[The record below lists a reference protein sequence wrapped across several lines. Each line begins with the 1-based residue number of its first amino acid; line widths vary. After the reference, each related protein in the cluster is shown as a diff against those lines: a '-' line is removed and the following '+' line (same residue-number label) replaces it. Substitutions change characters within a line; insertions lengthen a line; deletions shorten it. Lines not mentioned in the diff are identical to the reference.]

1 MIKQRVGN
9 GSSRDARRTS
19 AVAAACALTL
29 LAAQAATPAFA
40 GPTEQAERIYE
51 RLAGVEPSPTVLAS
65 MVQAI
70 TSQPG
75 QAGLVAAA
83 VIATDKST
91 APTFY
96 NVTLKNMVIP
106 WTNRNQTVF
115 APLND
120 YAATVIG
127 MVRDNTPFNQ
137 VLSGDILYT
146 INSPGLPAVSPAN
159 NNHYATAEAN
169 GVDLSTTLTLTSQS
183 AAYGIPAAATAG
195 VITTA
200 GGAGAYFINGTN
212 RAMFRFTMI
221 NYMCN
226 DMQTLMDTSRPTDR
240 IRQDVARTPG
250 GDSRIFLNNC
260 VGCHSG
266 MDPNAQAFAYYNFDV
281 TSNQLQYT
289 PGVTQ
294 PKYHINTLNF
304 PQGFVTPDDS
314 WSNRWRAGPN
324 AVFGWNPTLPGSGNG
339 AKSWGQEIAG
349 SQQFAACKVQQVYQT
364 VCFRSPTTAA
374 DLTAAAAI
382 TSSFQSSYNLKTVF
396 QQVAANCAGN

>member
-40 GPTEQAERIYE
+40 TPTEQAERIYE
-51 RLAGVEPSPTVLAS
+51 RLAGVQPSPAVLAQ
-65 MVQAI
+65 MVAAI
-70 TSQPG
+70 NGQSG
-75 QAGLVAAA
+75 QAGLLAAA
-83 VIATDKST
+83 VIATDPKT

-127 MVRDNTPFNQ
+127 MVRDNVAFNT
-137 VLSGDILYT
+137 VLSGDLLYT
-146 INSPGLPAVSPAN
+146 VNSPGLPAVSPAN

-169 GVDLSTTLTLTSQS
+169 GVDLSATLVAGSQS
-183 AAYGIPAAATAG
+183 AAYGIPTAATAG

-281 TSNQLQYT
+281 TSNQLAVHTGCDAGEVPHQYAE
-289 PGVTQ
+289 
-294 PKYHINTLNF
+294 F
-304 PQGFVTPDDS
+304 P
-314 WSNRWRAGPN
+314 AG
-324 AVFGWNPTLPGSGNG
+324 LRHSGRQLG
-339 AKSWGQEIAG
+339 ESLARG
-349 SQQFAACKVQQVYQT
+349 SQRSVRLELRASGQRQRRQELGPGDRGQPT
-364 VCFRSPTTAA
+364 VRR
-374 DLTAAAAI
+374 
-382 TSSFQSSYNLKTVF
+382 V
-396 QQVAANCAGN
+396 